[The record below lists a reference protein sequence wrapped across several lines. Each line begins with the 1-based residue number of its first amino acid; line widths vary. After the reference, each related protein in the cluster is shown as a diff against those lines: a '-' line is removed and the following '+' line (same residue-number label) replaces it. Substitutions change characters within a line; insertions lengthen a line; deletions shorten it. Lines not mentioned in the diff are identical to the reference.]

1 MTLKKQSR
9 SKHVKNKR
17 MSLVFSS
24 YKKNPRFC
32 ERWFFYVDPTI
43 SMQLCIWRPDLS
55 CLQTS
60 GKHGPAL
67 ESAEVSVTCKLRTAL
82 ARAFTLMT
90 HCLSRRRTDWMAT
103 MRVTVLTN
111 PVRSMWKLLVSQPTL
126 MELHSAT
133 ETVYDTVT
141 FWYTDWTLLLKSW
154 KQVPWGCQHLHTARR
169 SGVGQSVFMFVTD
182 WRFATDFTSLDH
194 CHCM

>member
-1 MTLKKQSR
+1 
-9 SKHVKNKR
+9 

-24 YKKNPRFC
+24 YKKKTRFC
-32 ERWFFYVDPTI
+32 ERWFYYVDRTI

-60 GKHGPAL
+60 RKHGPAL

-103 MRVTVLTN
+103 MRLTVLTN

-126 MELHSAT
+126 MELRHWDCVWHCDLSIHWLNTAT
-133 ETVYDTVT
+133 EVLET
-141 FWYTDWTLLLKSW
+141 
-154 KQVPWGCQHLHTARR
+154 G
-169 SGVGQSVFMFVTD
+169 
-182 WRFATDFTSLDH
+182 SLRMSALAH
-194 CHCM
+194 CTT

>member
-1 MTLKKQSR
+1 MVLLRGSNNIYAALHMR
-9 SKHVKNKR
+9 
-17 MSLVFSS
+17 
-24 YKKNPRFC
+24 
-32 ERWFFYVDPTI
+32 
-43 SMQLCIWRPDLS
+43 RPDLS

-111 PVRSMWKLLVSQPTL
+111 PARSMWKLLVSQPTL

-133 ETVYDTVT
+133 ETVYDTLT

-154 KQVPWGCQHLHTARR
+154 KQVPWGCQHVLAHSRR

-182 WRFATDFTSLDH
+182 CGPCSLWTKATKPPLLTSPAAPRVDA
-194 CHCM
+194 